1 MADER
6 RIKLER
12 WAGSG
17 DGWRASLPLRQTW
30 KEKRVVIDAS
40 AITFVTPTFILRLR
54 SFIDYNLRQG
64 REVVLLAPSNRE
76 VANYLSRM
84 GIATDLP
91 REVCPDLP
99 DVRRRDQSAVL
110 VPITRLHTPNDVE
123 VTGDELYRL
132 FQGHADDEVAVFADA
147 LQEAFTELCNNGV
160 EHGQNPLGCY
170 LAAQRYRGGSP
181 RTVLTIADLGVG
193 IPEHMRQVFAE
204 SSDRRLL
211 RKALEEEVS
220 GTGNRERGNGIPS
233 VLEEA
238 REARITYARLEIRS
252 GDASLT
258 HYVNQNGR
266 SQTKTEAAAFKKGTW
281 ICFELGPPS

>member
-1 MADER
+1 MSGER
-6 RIKLER
+6 RLKLGR
-12 WAGSG
+12 WDGSG
-17 DGWRASLPLRQTW
+17 DGWRAPLPLKQAWR
-30 KEKRVVIDAS
+30 EDRLIVDAS
-40 AITFVTPTFILRLR
+40 ALSFVTPTFILRLR
-54 SFIDYNLRQG
+54 AFVDYNLSLG
-64 REVVLLAPSNRE
+64 REIVVLAPSNQE

-84 GIATDLP
+84 GIGSGLP
-91 REVCPDLP
+91 SEVFPDLP
-99 DVRRRDQSAVL
+99 TVRRRDQSAVL

-132 FQGHADDEVAVFADA
+132 FQGHADDDVAVFADA
-147 LQEAFTELCNNGV
+147 LQEAFTELCNNAV
-160 EHGQNPLGCY
+160 EHGENPLGCY
-170 LAAQRYRGGSP
+170 LAAQRYQGGRP
-181 RTVLTIADLGVG
+181 KTMLTIADLGIGV
-193 IPEHMRQVFAE
+193 PAHMRQVFDD

-220 GTGNRERGNGIPS
+220 GTGNLERGNGIPS

-252 GDASLT
+252 GNGLLS

-266 SQTKTEAAAFKKGTW
+266 QHTTTEAATFKKGTW